1 MGTLAVTGGGASYA
15 YLVMKSQFLDKLKP
29 GLMNVEKEE
38 KGTELKYA
46 LLQHD
51 FRNNPIR
58 CFNWCQTKRLLRSV
72 CPKCPTE
79 LVAKNA
85 QLGGNIKC
93 GSCGFVTHA
102 FRGTWFEDLNCAPW
116 QALSVM
122 YHFANGDSIHKAAK
136 KLKLSP
142 EVANHW
148 YDKCQVIAQAHL
160 RVCTP
165 KDVGKRRAKF
175 DDPQEEYDAA
185 HYVDHKYQTCPR
197 FMVGG
202 YGKVVE
208 VDLVPVD
215 KIFDGE
221 WGLLILEKDTWRC
234 YVLSINDPSMDYIT
248 RSLKGRVRENTKV
261 YCNFVEAGVPN
272 PSAKN
277 AKGAAPFDVNDDGDL
292 VPDVEGRR
300 KKLVN
305 TELLLKHVLEY
316 TQGEKIEDPDEL
328 QTALVQFM
336 WIRAFTNED
345 KASDVE
351 PFMTFVNQVAKFFKV
366 EGDSKTSPA
375 KKMMYTIDRNARAV
389 DSDAEKEISDADDYL
404 DDFGG
409 KSPFDSGIP
418 SPIPAL

>member
-1 MGTLAVTGGGASYA
+1 
-15 YLVMKSQFLDKLKP
+15 
-29 GLMNVEKEE
+29 
-38 KGTELKYA
+38 
-46 LLQHD
+46 
-51 FRNNPIR
+51 
-58 CFNWCQTKRLLRSV
+58 
-72 CPKCPTE
+72 
-79 LVAKNA
+79 
-85 QLGGNIKC
+85 
-93 GSCGFVTHA
+93 
-102 FRGTWFEDLNCAPW
+102 
-116 QALSVM
+116 
-122 YHFANGDSIHKAAK
+122 
-136 KLKLSP
+136 
-142 EVANHW
+142 
-148 YDKCQVIAQAHL
+148 
-160 RVCTP
+160 
-165 KDVGKRRAKF
+165 
-175 DDPQEEYDAA
+175 
-185 HYVDHKYQTCPR
+185 
-197 FMVGG
+197 MVGG

-409 KSPFDSGIP
+409 KSPFDSGVP